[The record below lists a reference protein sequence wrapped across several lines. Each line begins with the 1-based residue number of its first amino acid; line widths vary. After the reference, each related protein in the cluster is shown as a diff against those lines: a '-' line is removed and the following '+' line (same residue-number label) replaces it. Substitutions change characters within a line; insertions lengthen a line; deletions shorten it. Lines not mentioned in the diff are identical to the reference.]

1 MANAKLYPPINP
13 YNEFYLK
20 VSDLHTIFVEE
31 SGNPNGKPV
40 IFLHGG
46 PGGGIESIY
55 RQYFNPEN
63 WRIIIFDQRGCGKS
77 IPHAELEENNTW
89 NLVNDIELIRNYLN
103 IDSWVVFGGSWGS
116 TLALTY
122 AIINPNKCKALI
134 LRGIF
139 LLRDKEIKW
148 FYQEGCSY
156 IYPDVWENYIN
167 IIPKDERSNLIKAYY
182 KRLTGID
189 DKSRII
195 ASKAW
200 STWEACTSKLI
211 YNKKSLHQF
220 DNEKV
225 AEAFAKI
232 ECHYFINKGFF
243 KYDGWI
249 LDNISA
255 IKNIPNVIVQGRHD
269 VVCPMISAWDLH
281 KVWKKSK
288 LVIIE
293 DAGHSMLEIGVQN
306 KLIEYTDKF
315 NKY

>member
-1 MANAKLYPPINP
+1 MEKKLYPPIKP
-13 YNEFYLK
+13 YNEFYLN

-269 VVCPMISAWDLH
+269 AVCPMISAWDLH

-306 KLIEYTDKF
+306 KLIEYTDTF